1 MKKTRIAL
9 LAAALAIVSSPG
21 WASTEL
27 QGNITGLSAHQ
38 VTVDG
43 TQYSVAPGVKL
54 ARRVIGDFVAINVDR
69 KAEKGRWSPSWKRSA
84 SVPIPKFA

>member
-27 QGNITGLSAHQ
+27 QGNITGLDPSAHQ

-54 ARRVIGDFVAINVDR
+54 ARRVIGDFVAINVEPQSGKR
-69 KAEKGRWSPSWKRSA
+69 PLVTKLEKIG
-84 SVPIPKFA
+84 